1 MQQWS
6 KISMCFYSIKN
17 IQIFRNTQILQCNV
31 CLSHKD
37 VCPEKA
43 AEWMFLGAS
52 LLQQRQNLK
61 ISNQWTTWSSKRLV
75 SKDLIH
81 FFQISPKISNH
92 YGVYDSSLYVEYAY

>member
-61 ISNQWTTWSSKRLV
+61 ISN
-75 SKDLIH
+75 
-81 FFQISPKISNH
+81 H